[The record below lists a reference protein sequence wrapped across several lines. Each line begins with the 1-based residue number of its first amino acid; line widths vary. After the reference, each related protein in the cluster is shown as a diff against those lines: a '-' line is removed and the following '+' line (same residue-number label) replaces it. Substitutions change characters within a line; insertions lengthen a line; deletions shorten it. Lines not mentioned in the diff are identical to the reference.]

1 MPGKGVLPSCICL
14 QSRVLSP
21 CILWSLHFWS
31 QHSLCLVSS
40 KFLENLTVRL
50 KLPKTS
56 LFLSCPPQDLMLQ
69 VPSQSSGA
77 SADLWEGFFFFFFW
91 PCPVFQGKLS
101 RGARKA
107 PEYLGVL
114 LSPFLRHLA
123 LGLDYFA
130 SICFTQFI
138 TEPTVR
144 GSTFNVCNSK
154 RQLLF

>member
-1 MPGKGVLPSCICL
+1 MHLPTKQGPLPLHTVVSAFL
-14 QSRVLSP
+14 VPAFFVLS
-21 CILWSLHFWS
+21 F
-31 QHSLCLVSS
+31 
-40 KFLENLTVRL
+40 F
-50 KLPKTS
+50 
-56 LFLSCPPQDLMLQ
+56 Q
-69 VPSQSSGA
+69 VPGELDSEVETSQDFLVLILSS
-77 SADLWEGFFFFFFW
+77 
-91 PCPVFQGKLS
+91 S
-101 RGARKA
+101 RLDA